1 MLMKNFLFTLV
12 LLLSL
17 CFLGC
22 TEKTLNDS
30 SEQQNE
36 YPVLSAGDI
45 LNNLGSSF
53 KTQTRSGISE
63 PDFIYP
69 DYYGG
74 GYLDVDGNV
83 VVLVKGSKDEYV
95 GEFQRRTLSSNVVV
109 KECLYSYN
117 ELVQFNELITKKFMD
132 ESLREGLHW
141 TSVGIDTEANRIV
154 VGIIGCTEQAIANFK
169 SMVLDSDVVIFKE
182 GGEGVLD
189 SSVDLG
195 GNISYLDAGGSL
207 GYRARGTGGSGFVTA
222 GHCVPKVG
230 GFVYIDGSYGAD
242 CKNTQY
248 AGSFDGAFCLLRSGY
263 SVSNVTKYGKV
274 VVKAE
279 LVPLANMKNTTIVME
294 GRSTAKASS
303 GIVSSV
309 SESQTFTKNL
319 PGIGNKT
326 YTISNLIYSSYPSA
340 GGDSGGIVYDKSSS
354 KVVGVHT
361 GRRLTNNKF
370 VGSFTSYA
378 GAINSAYGLT
388 LE

>member
-1 MLMKNFLFTLV
+1 MKNFLLTSA
-12 LLLSL
+12 LLLSI
-17 CFLGC
+17 CFSAC
-22 TEKTLNDS
+22 TEKVLNDS

-45 LNNLGSSF
+45 LNNLGNSF
-53 KTQTRSGISE
+53 KAKTRSGVSE
-63 PDFIYP
+63 FGFIYP

-74 GYLDVDGNV
+74 GYLDIDGNV
-83 VVLVKGSKDEYV
+83 VVLVKGDKDKYV

-117 ELVQFNELITKKFMD
+117 ELVQFNELLTEKFMD
-132 ESLREGLHW
+132 EALREGLHW

-154 VGIIGCTEQAIANFK
+154 VGIVGCTERAVANFR

-195 GNISYLDAGGSL
+195 GNISYLNAGGSL
-207 GYRARGTGGSGFVTA
+207 GYRARGTDGSGFVTA
-222 GHCVPKVG
+222 GHCVPKVD

-242 CKNTQY
+242 CKKTQY
-248 AGSFDGAFCLLRSGY
+248 AGSFDGAFCVLRSGY
-263 SVSNVTKYGKV
+263 SVSNVTKYGRV
-274 VVKAE
+274 TVKAE
-279 LVPLANMKNTTIVME
+279 LVPLANLKNTTIVME

-303 GIVSSV
+303 GVVSSV
-309 SESQTFTKNL
+309 SESQTFTKDL
-319 PGIGNKT
+319 PGIGNKK
-326 YTISNLIYSSYPSA
+326 YTVSNLIYSSYPSA
-340 GGDSGGIVYDKSSS
+340 GGDSGGIVYDQSSS

>member
-1 MLMKNFLFTLV
+1 MLMKN
-12 LLLSL
+12 LLLILALLISV
-17 CFLGC
+17 CFSAC
-22 TEKTLNDS
+22 TDKDLSNAGQ
-30 SEQQNE
+30 QQNE

-53 KTQTRSGISE
+53 KAKTRSGVSN
-63 PDFIYP
+63 PDFVYP

-74 GYLDVDGNV
+74 GYLDTDGNV
-83 VVLVKGSKDEYV
+83 VVLVKGDRNKYV
-95 GEFQRRTLSSNVVV
+95 SEFQRRTLSSNVVV

-117 ELVQFNELITKKFMD
+117 ELVHFNELLTEKFMN
-132 ESLREGLHW
+132 ESLREELHW
-141 TSVGIDTEANRIV
+141 TSVGIDTEANKVI
-154 VGIIGCTEQAIANFK
+154 VGIVGCTEQAIAKFK
-169 SMVLDSDVVIFKE
+169 SMVLDSDVVTFKE

-189 SSVDLG
+189 SSIDLG
-195 GNISYLDAGGSL
+195 GNISYLSAGGSL
-207 GYRARGTGGSGFVTA
+207 GYRARGSGGSGFVTA

-248 AGSFDGAFCLLRSGY
+248 AGSFDGAFCVLRSGY

-274 VVKAE
+274 VVKAD
-279 LVPLANMKNTTIVME
+279 LVPLANLKNTTIVME
-294 GRSTAKASS
+294 GRSIAKASE
-303 GIVSSV
+303 GVVSSV

-319 PGIGNKT
+319 PGIGNKK

-378 GAINSAYGLT
+378 GAINSAFGLT

>member
-1 MLMKNFLFTLV
+1 MKN
-12 LLLSL
+12 LLLILALLISV
-17 CFLGC
+17 CFSAC
-22 TEKTLNDS
+22 TDKDLSNADQ
-30 SEQQNE
+30 QQNE

-53 KTQTRSGISE
+53 KAKTRSGVSN
-63 PDFIYP
+63 PDFVYP

-74 GYLDVDGNV
+74 GYLDTDGNV
-83 VVLVKGSKDEYV
+83 VVLVKGDRNKYV
-95 GEFQRRTLSSNVVV
+95 SEFQRRTLSSNVVV

-117 ELVQFNELITKKFMD
+117 ELVHFNELLTEKFMN
-132 ESLREGLHW
+132 ESLREELHW
-141 TSVGIDTEANRIV
+141 TSVGIDTEANKVI
-154 VGIIGCTEQAIANFK
+154 VGIVGCTEQAIAKFK
-169 SMVLDSDVVIFKE
+169 SLVLDSDVVTFKE

-189 SSVDLG
+189 SSIDLG
-195 GNISYLDAGGSL
+195 GNISYLSAGGSL
-207 GYRARGTGGSGFVTA
+207 GYRARGSGGSGFVTA

-248 AGSFDGAFCLLRSGY
+248 AGSFDGAFCVLRSGY

-274 VVKAE
+274 VVKAD
-279 LVPLANMKNTTIVME
+279 LVPLANLKNTTIVME
-294 GRSTAKASS
+294 GRSTAKASE
-303 GIVSSV
+303 GVVSSV

-319 PGIGNKT
+319 PGIGNKK

-378 GAINSAYGLT
+378 GAINSAFGLT

>member
-1 MLMKNFLFTLV
+1 MKN
-12 LLLSL
+12 LSL
-17 CFLGC
+17 ILALLISVCFSAC
-22 TEKTLNDS
+22 TDKDLSNAGQ
-30 SEQQNE
+30 QQNE

-53 KTQTRSGISE
+53 KAKTRTGVSN
-63 PDFIYP
+63 PDFVYP

-74 GYLDVDGNV
+74 GYLDTDGNV
-83 VVLVKGSKDEYV
+83 VVLVKGDRNKYV
-95 GEFQRRTLSSNVVV
+95 SEFQRRTLSSNVVV

-117 ELVQFNELITKKFMD
+117 ELVHFNELLTEKFMN
-132 ESLREGLHW
+132 ESLREELHW
-141 TSVGIDTEANRIV
+141 TSVGIDTEANKVI
-154 VGIIGCTEQAIANFK
+154 VGIVGCTEQAIAKFK
-169 SMVLDSDVVIFKE
+169 SMVLDSDVVTFKE

-189 SSVDLG
+189 SSIDLG
-195 GNISYLDAGGSL
+195 GNISYLSAGGSL
-207 GYRARGTGGSGFVTA
+207 GYRARGSGGSGFVTA

-248 AGSFDGAFCLLRSGY
+248 AGSFDGAFCVMRSGY

-274 VVKAE
+274 EVKAD
-279 LVPLANMKNTTIVME
+279 LVPLANLKNTTIVME
-294 GRSTAKASS
+294 GRSTAKASN
-303 GIVSSV
+303 GVVSSV

-319 PGIGNKT
+319 PGIGNKK

-340 GGDSGGIVYDKSSS
+340 GGDSGGIVYDKLSS

-378 GAINSAYGLT
+378 GTINSAFGLT